1 MEYMVFN
8 DITTS
13 ENAELAIEQ
22 IGKLPIIGTN
32 ALTKELSPENQKT
45 EKWDIPKKRK
55 DGKYVL
61 KRLPTEFRVKYA
73 DRESQFDSTYPH
85 VIEEYDENWFESED
99 LEW

>member
-8 DITTS
+8 DLITA

-22 IGKLPIIGTN
+22 IGQLPIIGIN
-32 ALTKELSPENQKT
+32 ALTGELKPENQKT

-61 KRLPTEFRVKYA
+61 RRLPIEFREKYA

-85 VIEEYDENWFESED
+85 VIEEYNENWFDSED
-99 LEW
+99 IE